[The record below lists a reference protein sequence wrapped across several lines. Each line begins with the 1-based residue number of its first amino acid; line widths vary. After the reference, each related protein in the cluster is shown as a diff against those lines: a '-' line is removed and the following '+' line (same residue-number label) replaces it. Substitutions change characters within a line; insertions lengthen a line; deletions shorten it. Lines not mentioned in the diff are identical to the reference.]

1 MHSSSNSIAVLKR
14 YSLVP
19 VLLLVPLLA
28 FTASAAS
35 QTHIVDA
42 TVDVSKTGAPIS
54 KYIYGQFLEHGGDIV
69 NTGVWSE
76 MLVDRKFFYPVAATA
91 PTPPPVIANSG
102 GNPRFR
108 RTPTHWW
115 APIGGADVVT
125 MDTNSP
131 YAGDQSPL
139 VKLDSKVLHGLSQ
152 SGIAVRKGNAY
163 TGRIVLAGSPGTL
176 VKVTLIW
183 GREASQRQTVT
194 IRPLVT
200 AYRKFSLRYTVP
212 VNNDDATLEITGTG
226 AGSFHVGAVSLMPA
240 DNIEGF
246 RPDVIAALK
255 QLRFGVLR
263 FPGGNFA
270 SAYEWRYGIGD
281 IDKRPP
287 IFDPVWH
294 AVQPNDVGTDE
305 FLTLCRL
312 LGVDPYITV
321 NAGFSDAWSA
331 RELVEYTNG
340 ATTTRMGKWRAE
352 NGHPESYHVKFWGIG
367 NEPWGDYQ
375 MGAMSLPQFE
385 LKHNLFAKEMH
396 KVDPSIKLIAG
407 GAMPDVMEGAD
418 QARRINGQYV
428 PDYLSAADWTGQML
442 LDCLDNIDMVS
453 EHYYASGTQHTDMK
467 LQKKVPIDPPLSL
480 IEWERAPAV
489 QVRAKYEHYQEY
501 LKRIPALRAKPV
513 PIAIDEW
520 AYFGGDRDS
529 YKVVPAYAGAF
540 HEMFRHSD
548 VFQMGAFTFATAMMS
563 SNPSEA
569 ILNPTGMLFKM
580 YRDHFGTIPVEVTGD
595 SPQPKPTFP
604 AGGDQPTVNPGSD
617 TYPLDV
623 SAALSEDRKT
633 LTIAVLNP
641 SDSEQSIK
649 LAINGAKLAS
659 VGKRWRMAPDSID
672 ATIQVDK
679 KPEVQVEEE
688 SLGALPETVTVRP
701 FSVNIAMDVGDH
713 DGLRFDATKLHNIL
727 DNYGIANSFEIY
739 SGTHTS
745 AVADRFQNHVLPF
758 FSKNLCFTTECP

>member
-1 MHSSSNSIAVLKR
+1 MHSSLKLTR
-14 YSLVP
+14 AKALFLHP
-19 VLLLVPLLA
+19 AGCLLFLLA
-28 FTASAAS
+28 LPCPLSS
-35 QTHIVDA
+35 QTRMVNATIDA
-42 TVDVSKTGAPIS
+42 SKTGAPIS

-91 PTPPPVIANSG
+91 PTPPPVMGNAA

-108 RTPTHWW
+108 RTPTRWW
-115 APIGGADVVT
+115 APIGGADFVT
-125 MDTNSP
+125 MDTKSP
-131 YAGDQSPL
+131 YTGDQSPL
-139 VKLDSKVLHGLSQ
+139 VKLDAQEPRGFRQ
-152 SGIAVRKGNAY
+152 SGIAVRKGKVY
-163 TGRIVLAGSPGTL
+163 TGRIVLAGSPGAV

-183 GREASQRQTVT
+183 GKEAADRQTITLRTLGAV
-194 IRPLVT
+194 
-200 AYRKFSLRYTVP
+200 YRKFPLRYTAP
-212 VNNDDATLEITGTG
+212 ADSNDATLQITGTG

-240 DNIEGF
+240 DNIDGF
-246 RPDVIAALK
+246 RPEVIVALK

-263 FPGGNFA
+263 FPGGNFV
-270 SAYEWRYGIGD
+270 SAYEWRYGVGD

-321 NAGFSDAWSA
+321 NAGFGDAWSA
-331 RELVEYTNG
+331 RQLVEYTNG
-340 ATTTRMGKWRAE
+340 AATTPMGKWRAE
-352 NGHPESYHVKFWGIG
+352 NGHPEPYHVKFWGIG

-385 LKHNLFAKEMH
+385 LKHNLFAKAMR

-442 LDCLDNIDMVS
+442 LNCLDNIDMVS

-467 LQKKVPIDPPLSL
+467 LQKKVPINPPLSL

-489 QVRAKYEHYQEY
+489 QVRAKYEHYQTY
-501 LKRIPALRAKPV
+501 LKLIPALRAKPV

-520 AYFGGDRDS
+520 AYFGGARDS
-529 YKVVPAYAGAF
+529 YKVVPAYAWAF
-540 HEMFRHSD
+540 HEMFRHSN
-548 VFQMGAFTFATAMMS
+548 VFRMGAFTFATAMMS
-563 SNPSEA
+563 ENRTEA
-569 ILNPTGMLFKM
+569 VLNPTGMLFKM
-580 YRDHFGTIPVEVTGD
+580 YRDHFGTVPVEVTGD

-604 AGGDQPTVNPGSD
+604 AGGDQPAVNPGSD

-623 SAALSEDRKT
+623 SGALSEDRKT
-633 LTIAVLNP
+633 LAIAVLNP
-641 SDSEQSIK
+641 SESEQSISI
-649 LAINGAKLAS
+649 AIRGAKLAS
-659 VGKRWRMAPDSID
+659 SGHLYRMAPDSID
-672 ATIQVDK
+672 ATVQVDK
-679 KPEVQVEEE
+679 KPEVQVEEQT
-688 SLGALPETVTVRP
+688 LGAFPETITVRP
-701 FSVNIAMDVGDH
+701 FSVNI
-713 DGLRFDATKLHNIL
+713 
-727 DNYGIANSFEIY
+727 Y
-739 SGTHTS
+739 SYPL
-745 AVADRFQNHVLPF
+745 Q
-758 FSKNLCFTTECP
+758 

>member
-1 MHSSSNSIAVLKR
+1 VRSFRRIANPKMFSSLTAVL
-14 YSLVP
+14 LGA
-19 VLLLVPLLA
+19 LLNS
-28 FTASAAS
+28 T
-35 QTHIVDA
+35 A
-42 TVDVSKTGAPIS
+42 TVTSQARTIKATIDISKTGTPIS
-54 KYIYGQFLEHGGDIV
+54 KNIYGQFLEHGGDIV

-76 MLVDRKFFYPVAATA
+76 MLVDRKFFYPIAASA
-91 PTPPPVIANSG
+91 PTPPPVMGNAA

-108 RTPTHWW
+108 RTPMRWW
-115 APIGGADVVT
+115 APIGGAEVVA
-125 MDTNSP
+125 MDTASP
-131 YAGDQSPL
+131 YTGDQSPL
-139 VKLDSKVLHGLSQ
+139 VKLDPKDPHGFSQ
-152 SGIAVRKGNAY
+152 SGIAVRKGKSY
-163 TGRIVLAGSPGTL
+163 TGRIILAGSPDTV

-183 GREASQRQTVT
+183 GKEATDRQTVT
-194 IRPLVT
+194 IHALGQSFH
-200 AYRKFSLRYTVP
+200 KFPLRYTAADDT
-212 VNNDDATLEITGTG
+212 DDATLEITGTG
-226 AGSFHVGAVSLMPA
+226 TESFHVGTVSLMPA
-240 DNIEGF
+240 DNLEGF
-246 RPDVIAALK
+246 RPEVVSALK

-263 FPGGNFA
+263 FPGGNFV
-270 SAYEWRYGIGD
+270 SSYEWRYGVGD

-321 NAGFSDAWSA
+321 NAGFGDAWSA

-340 ATTTRMGKWRAE
+340 AATTPMGKWRAE
-352 NGHPESYHVKFWGIG
+352 NGHPAPYNVKFWGIG

-375 MGAMSLPQFE
+375 MGAMSLLQFE
-385 LKHNLFAKEMH
+385 LKHNLFAKEMR

-442 LDCLDNIDMVS
+442 LNCLDNIDMVS
-453 EHYYASGTQHTDMK
+453 EHYYASGTEHTDMK
-467 LQKKVPIDPPLSL
+467 LQKKVRIDPPLSF
-480 IEWERAPAV
+480 IEWQRAPAV

-520 AYFGGDRDS
+520 AYFGGGPNS
-529 YKVVPAYAGAF
+529 YKTVPAYAWAF

-548 VFQMGAFTFATAMMS
+548 IFQMGAFTFATAMIS
-563 SNPSEA
+563 SNRTEA

-580 YRDHFGTIPVEVTGD
+580 YRDHFGTVPVEVSGD

-604 AGGDQPTVNPGSD
+604 AGGDQPAINPGSD

-623 SAALSEDRKT
+623 SAALSEDRKI
-633 LTIAVLNP
+633 LAIAVLNP

-649 LAINGAKLAS
+649 IAINGAKLAS
-659 VGKRWRMAPDSID
+659 AGKLWRMAPASID
-672 ATIQVDK
+672 ATVQVDK
-679 KPEVQVEEE
+679 KPEVEVEEQT
-688 SLGALPETVTVRP
+688 LGALPGTIAVRA
-701 FSVNIAMDVGDH
+701 FSVNI
-713 DGLRFDATKLHNIL
+713 
-727 DNYGIANSFEIY
+727 Y
-739 SGTHTS
+739 SYP
-745 AVADRFQNHVLPF
+745 VQ
-758 FSKNLCFTTECP
+758 